1 MKETLISLT
10 RASNSSRLKQDD
22 SGIISTLGRQICT
35 LRGDKIKIND
45 NIYELTS
52 ELHETFSSTFYT
64 GKTMKN
70 ENNIRTLYNI
80 LK

>member
-1 MKETLISLT
+1 MKETHISLT
-10 RASNSSRLKQDD
+10 RASNSLRLKQDN
-22 SGIISTLGRQICT
+22 SGNISTLRRQICT

-52 ELHETFSSTFYT
+52 ELHETFSSTSYT